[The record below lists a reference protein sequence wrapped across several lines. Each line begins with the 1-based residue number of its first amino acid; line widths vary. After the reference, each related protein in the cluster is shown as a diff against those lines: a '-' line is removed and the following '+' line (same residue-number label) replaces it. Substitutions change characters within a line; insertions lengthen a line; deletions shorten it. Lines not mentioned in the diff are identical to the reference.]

1 MEALRLLKKVPI
13 SLRNP
18 FWSALIG
25 SIDLEIQNVK
35 AKIEEKNSLY
45 NIQTM
50 DYDRLIE
57 VSELL
62 GVLFDASINDSVD
75 FLRKEVEAIPF
86 KIKYK
91 STAIL
96 YLSFFKSLTRQGDLY
111 IYYFKASSD
120 ALVRNTQNF
129 VTNAVGHDL
138 STPYFHRAST
148 DFSGFVEDALKLDTG
163 LALDVE
169 NEGEIWTLD
178 TVDSQ
183 ISTNHIGLEFFIDQ
197 IITKEVRDANDQ
209 LVNKDFLMTWEYMDF
224 IQVNTAFS
232 RRVKEVPHVGAQLT
246 VTADESMT
254 VNPLDAEY
262 SIPSIRVKSLV
273 TPDYF
278 NIESYL
284 DISYIEFGIG
294 TQENLPTKEALIGE
308 VMPTG
313 LNQRVARNF
322 VLFDEKY
329 DNEQF
334 IGGITE
340 YRGQEINRF
349 SLHDETGY
357 LLDNT
362 GLGAVDG
369 ATDHFEGQLL
379 FAPIQQGNVR
389 ITFTNN
395 GFEREVFDDRKGG
408 LVSDNATGTINYN
421 TGEYTLDTDFIFETI
436 DLIFTGDGTTN
447 IIDYSVTLPFPI
459 ETTIS
464 SNPSDTHVWLKYNVD
479 GRIFLAIDDGLGNF
493 IDTSIDGH
501 LVSGTVDYTTG
512 EFSFEFDAPITLG
525 EEVTLR
531 YSYRKVSTPDSGT
544 EIRADYYFTIE
555 TIEITE
561 AGLFDINDNM
571 IAYATFPPIEFNS
584 SKNHVNIGFLIRKGL
599 L

>member
-18 FWSALIG
+18 FWSALIDA
-25 SIDLEIQNVK
+25 IDLEIQNMK
-35 AKIEEKNSLY
+35 AKIEEKKSLY
-45 NIQTM
+45 NIETM

-57 VSELL
+57 ISELL

-91 STAIL
+91 STATL

-120 ALVRNTQNF
+120 ALVRNSQNF
-129 VTNAVGHDL
+129 VTNAVGHTL
-138 STPYFHRAST
+138 PEPYFHRAST
-148 DFSGFVEDALKLDTG
+148 DFSGFVEDALKLDAG

-183 ISTNHIGLEFFIDQ
+183 ISTNHIGLEFFINQ
-197 IITKEVRDANDQ
+197 IITKEVRNDADE
-209 LVNKDFLMTWEYMDF
+209 LVDKDFLMTWEYMDF

-246 VTADESMT
+246 VIADESMT
-254 VNPLDAEY
+254 VNPLDDEY
-262 SIPSIRVKSLV
+262 SIPAIRVKSLV

-284 DISYIEFGIG
+284 DMSYIEFGIG
-294 TQENLPTKEALIGE
+294 AQENLPTKEALSGE

-313 LNQRVARNF
+313 LDQRVARNF
-322 VLFDEKY
+322 ILFDEKY
-329 DNEQF
+329 DNDQF
-334 IGGITE
+334 LGGISE

-369 ATDHFEGQLL
+369 YTDYFEGQLL

-389 ITFTNN
+389 ITFTSN
-395 GFEREVFDDRKGG
+395 GFEKEVFDDRKGG
-408 LVSDNATGTINYN
+408 LVSDDATGTINYT
-421 TGEYTLDTDFIFETI
+421 TGEYTLETDFIFETT
-436 DLIFTGDGTTN
+436 DTIFTGDGETDL
-447 IIDYSVTLPFPI
+447 IEYEVTLPYPI
-459 ETTIS
+459 ETTVS
-464 SNPSDTHVWLKYNVD
+464 SNPADTHVWLRYNIGSRV
-479 GRIFLAIDDGLGNF
+479 FLAIDDGLGNF
-493 IDTSIDGH
+493 VDTSVEGH
-501 LVSGTVDYTTG
+501 LTSGTVNYTTG
-512 EFSFEFDAPITLG
+512 EFSFQFDAPLTDG
-525 EEVTLR
+525 EDVTLR
-531 YSYRKVSTPDSGT
+531 YSYRKVSTPDAGT
-544 EIRADYYFTIE
+544 EVRADYYFTIE

-584 SKNHVNIGFLIRKGL
+584 SKNHVNVGFLIRKGL